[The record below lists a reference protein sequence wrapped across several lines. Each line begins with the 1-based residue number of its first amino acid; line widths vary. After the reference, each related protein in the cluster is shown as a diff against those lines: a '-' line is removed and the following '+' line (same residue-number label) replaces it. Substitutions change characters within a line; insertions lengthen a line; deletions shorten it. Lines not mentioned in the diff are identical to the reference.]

1 MGNSLNKCT
10 DSDEQI
16 SKKVDTKKS
25 VAQSVKGSI
34 IKPNVS
40 FISRKEPVLDDIQT
54 QMYESGLKKVT
65 CDSDRLQEKIKQCIL
80 HLITLNHRVIDPI
93 DSENNVYKIED
104 IDTGLFFAIKFIDQ
118 TEKQY
123 KEQYEK
129 LEAFL
134 QVQDTYSLVRII
146 EYSNIKKYDISYMIM
161 ELCEDNL
168 ESLIKQ
174 NIKYSLQEAVNIT
187 MKLIGM
193 LIDIHS
199 SNLVHLSIEPRKIL
213 IDAENN
219 FKLIGFPCQRIKSSK
234 KEKKM
239 DFIDGD
245 KYSTFKAPQQLHNY
259 EKVQQVSFISNVSGD
274 EFKIQSQNLS
284 INSQKDGQEDFKEEI
299 DIFSMGLVILS
310 VIGVNINYRTA
321 DEIRTGNFNN
331 IIDMNELNPLVSF
344 VIHTM
349 LQTEPQHRYS
359 ALKLQAEILI
369 YFQKLNIGDN
379 QDEIDRIGK
388 FIQNED
394 QLMDSQLNLSK
405 YQSFDFGEISRSAIR
420 SKSRAK
426 LNVSP
431 KKAYLQFNYYLQYIK
446 SDQSEIA
453 KKAIIL
459 AKNIADFK
467 REDLLLFEYYLVYRK
482 CFMEGWVYSLTT
494 RNILEQNYK
503 LRQQIFQNLIQQQ
516 SILAPSYQK
525 YVVDSLNS
533 LATSLIY
540 SYESQSSIQY
550 LLAALNLRKVIYQ
563 DKNHFEIAYTLSDL
577 GEAYCQGKDYEQALQ
592 YHIQSLEMRKQLYNN
607 KPNQFIADSL
617 FNLSKIY
624 YLTNDMDQSIKLNTE
639 GLQMSASIM
648 VQTANIEPIN
658 MLQFLNEQQ
667 RVEMSEL
674 LIKCFAYPR
683 INPHKAEIILKII
696 KEFEEINKF
705 DICIFFNSQMI
716 DIYTSLFGE
725 NNFKSCQRIQ
735 KQGEYF
741 KKKLNYKESLVY
753 TQRALKIAIQL
764 DLLAK
769 KELQSEYE
777 FLSKNLKKR

>member
-10 DSDEQI
+10 DNDEQI
-16 SKKVDTKKS
+16 GKKVDTKKS
-25 VAQSVKGSI
+25 MAQSVKGSI

-80 HLITLNHRVIDPI
+80 HLITLNHRVVDPI

-104 IDTGLFFAIKFIDQ
+104 IDTGLFFAIKFFDQ

-134 QVQDTYSLVRII
+134 QVQDTYSLVKII

-168 ESLIKQ
+168 ESLINQ
-174 NIKYSLQEAVNIT
+174 NVKYSLQEAVNIT

-219 FKLIGFPCQRIKSSK
+219 FKLIGFPCQRLKTQK
-234 KEKKM
+234 KEKKIEIL
-239 DFIDGD
+239 D
-245 KYSTFKAPQQLHNY
+245 STFKAPQQLYNQ

-284 INSQKDGQEDFKEEI
+284 INSQKDGQEDFREEI

-310 VIGVNINYRTA
+310 VIGVNINNRTA
-321 DEIRTGNFNN
+321 DEIRAGNFNN
-331 IIDMNELNPLVSF
+331 VIDMNELNPLVSF

-369 YFQKLNIGDN
+369 YFQKLNISDN
-379 QDEIDRIGK
+379 QDEIERIGK
-388 FIQNED
+388 FIQSED

-426 LNVSP
+426 LNIST

-459 AKNIADFK
+459 AKNIANFK

-482 CFMEGWVYSLTT
+482 CFMEGWIYSLTT

-533 LATSLIY
+533 LACSLIY
-540 SYESQSSIQY
+540 SYESESSIQY
-550 LLAALNLRKVIYQ
+550 LQAALNLRKVIYQ
-563 DKNHFEIAYTLSDL
+563 DNNHFEIAQTLSDL

-592 YHIQSLEMRKQLYNN
+592 YHIQSLEMRKSLYNN
-607 KPNQFIADSL
+607 KPNQFIAESL

-624 YLTNDMDQSIKLNTE
+624 YLMNDMDQSTKLDIE
-639 GLQMSASIM
+639 GLEMSTRIM
-648 VQTANIEPIN
+648 AQQTSNEPIN
-658 MLQFLNEQQ
+658 MLEFLSEQQ
-667 RVEMSEL
+667 KVEMNEL
-674 LIKCFAYPR
+674 LLKCFAYPR

-696 KEFEEINKF
+696 KQFEEINKF

-769 KELQSEYE
+769 RELQSEYE